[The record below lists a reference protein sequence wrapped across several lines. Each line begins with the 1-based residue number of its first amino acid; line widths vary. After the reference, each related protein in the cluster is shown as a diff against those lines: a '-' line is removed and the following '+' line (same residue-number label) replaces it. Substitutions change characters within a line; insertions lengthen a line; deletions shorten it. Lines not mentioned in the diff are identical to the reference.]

1 MRRNQRGITFIGWIF
16 LLVPMAIV
24 GYSGLRLVPIYLN
37 YMNVA
42 RSIEQTGQEARADD
56 TAQNIRFA
64 LEKRLDIEGVSFPD
78 AKDFEI
84 RRDGPSWVVGIE
96 YEDVAPLLS
105 NVQLSV
111 NFKKSV
117 RVGSKE
123 AD

>member
-1 MRRNQRGITFIGWIF
+1 MRRTQRGITFIGWIF

-24 GYSGLRLVPIYLN
+24 GYSALRLIPIYLN
-37 YMNVA
+37 YTKVA
-42 RSIEQTGQEARADD
+42 RTIEQTGQESRPDD
-56 TAQNIRFA
+56 SAQTIRFA

-96 YEDVAPLLS
+96 YEDGAPLIS

-117 RVGSKE
+117 RVGKG